1 MAVVRPVKE
10 KCEREE
16 VPVVKNTRSA
26 NRRNK
31 RSMPAQVSNMD
42 QSVKRRKVE
51 PSNKEEGEISDTEEP
66 QYKER
71 VNQEVREERWHDW
84 CETNMQDQLQTLTR
98 LEKLQRTSSD
108 LPKDEVRSL
117 GSKMSFSTKKMCLFP
132 TNGKYTRQFLFGA
145 GSKACEKLSEA
156 PWQED

>member
-1 MAVVRPVKE
+1 MAVARPVKE

-42 QSVKRRKVE
+42 QSAKRRKIE

-66 QYKER
+66 QYKEKL
-71 VNQEVREERWHDW
+71 NQEVREERWQDW
-84 CETNMQDQLQTLTR
+84 CGTNMQDQLQTLKR

-117 GSKMSFSTKKMCLFP
+117 GLYRKIFVVSYQVL
-132 TNGKYTRQFLFGA
+132 
-145 GSKACEKLSEA
+145 
-156 PWQED
+156 